1 MERDVAYAKQLN
13 LDQYRFSINWARIL
27 PKGELT
33 APNWDGV
40 RYYNKLID
48 SLQNE
53 GIEPMIT
60 LFHWDLPQDLQG
72 KFEILCKNFMSN
84 TFTNFE
90 KTNTVVLT
98 AVKLSMT
105 SQPMPTYALVSSVIE
120 SQNG

>member
-40 RYYNKLID
+40 RYYNKLIAG
-48 SLQNE
+48 LQNE

-72 KFEILCKNFMSN
+72 QFELSCKNFNFSISI
-84 TFTNFE
+84 NFE
-90 KTNTVVLT
+90 KTSTAVST
-98 AVKLSMT
+98 AVKLWMT
-105 SQPMPTYALVSSVIE
+105 SQPMRTYALVSLVIE
-120 SQNG
+120 